1 MEADVVSDLKRDYI
15 NRLLVE
21 RKRIDGRSPD
31 ELRHVEVQT
40 GVVTSA
46 SGSARVRWGAT
57 EVMVGVMVE
66 QGTPFPDTP
75 DRGVLVTNAELIPMA
90 SPHFEPGPPRPESIE
105 LARVVDRGVLV
116 TNAELIPMA
125 SPHFEPGPPRPESIE
140 LARVV
145 DRGIREA
152 QTIDLSKMCVTPK
165 EKVYLTYVDMHVLDY
180 GGNLFDAGL
189 LGAMMALNT
198 ATVPAKRFGN
208 GEDFPLPVRH
218 YPISITSVKVQSGL
232 LVDPNLDEERV
243 AETRLTVTTDENGDV
258 RAMQKGLAGK
268 LTFEE
273 VQSIIQ
279 ASQRCG
285 AELRKRLGLGVR

>member
-75 DRGVLVTNAELIPMA
+75 
-90 SPHFEPGPPRPESIE
+90 
-105 LARVVDRGVLV
+105 DRGVLV

>member
-1 MEADVVSDLKRDYI
+1 METDVVSDLKRDYI
-15 NRLLVE
+15 GRLLVE

-31 ELRHVEVQT
+31 ELRPVEVQT

-46 SGSARVRWGAT
+46 SGSARVRWGET

-75 DRGVLVTNAELIPMA
+75 
-90 SPHFEPGPPRPESIE
+90 
-105 LARVVDRGVLV
+105 DRGVLV

-165 EKVYLTYVDMHVLDY
+165 EKVYIIYIDMHILDF
-180 GGNLFDAGL
+180 GGNLFDTGL

-198 ATVPAKRFGN
+198 ATVPAKRHGN
-208 GEDFPLPVRH
+208 GEDFPLPVQH
-218 YPISITSVKVQSGL
+218 YPISVTSVKIQNGL

-243 AETRLTVTTDENGDV
+243 ADARLTVTTDENGDI

-268 LTFEE
+268 LTFED
-273 VQSIIQ
+273 VQSAIQ
-279 ASQRCG
+279 TSQRCG
-285 AELRKRLGLGVR
+285 AELRKKLGLGVG